1 MFQFIAV
8 AHPFKGE
15 VFFRCGQHPTMSDPP
30 RLVTTELFP
39 TVSRTSLR
47 QTVPAYTVSTAP
59 HTHKGASMNGE
70 FIGLIAVIM
79 SLGIPM
85 AAMYTYFRVR
95 KLRTEER
102 LAAIARGV
110 DVPMV
115 AELPEASRSRR
126 YGILLT
132 SGAVGF
138 IIAMGMI
145 ATIERDPETWTA
157 AAVAVIPLAIGI
169 GYFLDSSLIRRD
181 LRSAS

>member
-1 MFQFIAV
+1 
-8 AHPFKGE
+8 
-15 VFFRCGQHPTMSDPP
+15 
-30 RLVTTELFP
+30 
-39 TVSRTSLR
+39 
-47 QTVPAYTVSTAP
+47 
-59 HTHKGASMNGE
+59 MNGE

-138 IIAMGMI
+138 IIAMGLI
-145 ATIERDPETWTA
+145 ATIQRETETWTA

-181 LRSAS
+181 AHPS